1 MPKNK
6 GKGGK
11 NRRRG
16 KNENEGLKRELVIFF
31 YRNLSYLIGEHANQ
45 TLDCVVQFIKV
56 KRQFLHLKTSFWH
69 FKHLFFCVLK
79 ANFSNTNAT
88 FRCLNSKRT

>member
-16 KNENEGLKRELVIFF
+16 KNENEGLKRELVIF